1 MSDLQLGLLGVGAA
15 VVVGVLGYNK
25 WQERRYRRQ
34 AESGFRSR
42 YEDVL
47 MRSETGAEA
56 APVAARNRVEPVLGA
71 AGAAVPGGL
80 EVPAPVLS
88 ETTEFIVPVE
98 ASVEI
103 PGASVLDAAAEFPV
117 TVLWEGFDEDRG
129 SWEMLRPERMYS
141 RLRAGLQLVD
151 RRGTANADEL
161 AEFSSWVQEVAVA
174 AGAQAAVPDLEVAL
188 ARAEELDAFC
198 SDVDI
203 RIGVNIVST
212 DAAFPGA
219 EIKRIAEAA
228 GFVLEEGEGLFE
240 LLDDSGRV
248 LCTLADIDGAPF
260 RAGDIGSATTLGLTL
275 ELDVPRASRGAFERF
290 RDLAQD
296 LSGELDARIVDDN
309 RQPLGAAA
317 FDAIGARMDAVHAS
331 MEARGIRPGG
341 ALALRLFS

>member
-47 MRSETGAEA
+47 MRGEAGAGA
-56 APVAARNRVEPVLGA
+56 GPVADAVGRVEPALDSA
-71 AGAAVPGGL
+71 TAPTDGL
-80 EVPAPVLS
+80 EAAAPVLS
-88 ETTEFIVPVE
+88 EATECIVPVE
-98 ASVEI
+98 ASAEI
-103 PGASVLDAAAEFPV
+103 SGASVLEAAAEFPV
-117 TVLWEGFDEDRG
+117 SVLWEGFDENRG
-129 SWEMLRPERMYS
+129 SWEILRPERMYS

-151 RRGTANADEL
+151 RRGTADADEL
-161 AEFSSWVQEVAVA
+161 AEFSAWVQEVAAA

-188 ARAEELDAFC
+188 SRAEELDAFC

-203 RIGVNIVST
+203 RIGVNIVSMDT
-212 DAAFPGA
+212 PFSGA
-219 EIKRIAEAA
+219 EIKRVAESA
-228 GFVLEEGEGLFE
+228 GFVLEEREGLFE
-240 LLDDSGRV
+240 LCDDSGRV

-275 ELDVPRASRGAFERF
+275 ELDVPRAPRGAFERF
-290 RDLAQD
+290 RELAQD
-296 LSGELDARIVDDN
+296 LSGELNARIVDDN

-331 MEARGIRPGG
+331 MEARGIKPGG